1 MSHGEEHGMM
11 STIFIILPYF
21 RRFRRRSYYP
31 RRRFY
36 RRNSFYRQ
44 QNSALLSQQNRE
56 LRLREQREAQNQKE
70 MLQQL
75 YDLEMSRLMQKA
87 QNRELK
93 LRIKQADV
101 EEPVEVPSVNQF
113 QNLTR
118 EDLIALIMNTSNVQ
132 TVQEQDD

>member
-1 MSHGEEHGMM
+1 
-11 STIFIILPYF
+11 
-21 RRFRRRSYYP
+21 
-31 RRRFY
+31 
-36 RRNSFYRQ
+36 
-44 QNSALLSQQNRE
+44 
-56 LRLREQREAQNQKE
+56 
-70 MLQQL
+70 
-75 YDLEMSRLMQKA
+75 MQKA